1 MKAAIAVCVKIC
13 AVAIVAGAVIIVL
26 NIAWHRF

>member
-1 MKAAIAVCVKIC
+1 MKAAIAFCVRFLT
-13 AVAIVAGAVIIVL
+13 AAIVAGGIIIVL